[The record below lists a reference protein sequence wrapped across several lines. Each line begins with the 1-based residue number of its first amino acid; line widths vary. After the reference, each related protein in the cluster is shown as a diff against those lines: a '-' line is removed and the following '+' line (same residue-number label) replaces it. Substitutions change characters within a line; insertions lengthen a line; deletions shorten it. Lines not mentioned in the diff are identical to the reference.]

1 MALELQI
8 SGQKA
13 NEALNQIERSIE
25 SLRVSLERLSSAGNA
40 FNNISASLAG
50 LHIDPTVGK
59 NVNDLSSAL
68 GRMSGVTNIG
78 NIAQGLSQL
87 SRINFQQLA
96 QGITTFNQQ
105 LAAMRVPPAL
115 AQMATA
121 FHQIGQAA
129 TQAGNQVRQ
138 FGAHAQTGQQNMFG
152 FNGSLSSAN
161 NLLLAFGISL
171 GAAGFAR
178 FVQSSYEATS
188 ALQSFK
194 AQMANLYG
202 GNDVAAQTQF
212 ATDQFNFLRRVARE
226 TGQDIQTLLPA
237 YSRYAQATVR
247 SGVSASESA
256 SNFYK
261 LSTAF
266 RVLGL
271 STDQTNGA
279 FRAFEQ
285 MVTKGRVQ
293 AEELRGQLGD
303 RGVPA
308 LNAMATALGV
318 NTQEL
323 DRMMKAGQLGARD
336 IQKMTDA
343 LYQMTAPGLA
353 AAMQTLSARMAV
365 FKNAV
370 SEAQL
375 VFGDGF
381 FRGATEG
388 ISSLTAALS
397 SGGVLQAIET
407 LGIGLGQVASGFLN
421 FISVALQVGAALVNI
436 FTPIVTFVTD
446 AVNWVSNLV
455 LGFSILS
462 SETASLGQILGF
474 AAGALAFFLTIG
486 AGIGSMVLTF
496 RALAVTAAML
506 SLAFSPLRIAIVGV
520 VVALAGLVYIWSKY
534 TGNAGLAASAT
545 STMSG
550 VLSTLTGTSLE
561 AGSALANTATEYQD
575 ASSTTDT
582 HTRSLQRNNDATR
595 GSLSEQARIQAAFRA
610 ETAERARVDR
620 ATRDLTRSTQE
631 GSSATNSHEAALRA
645 LQAAMGGAVGGGN
658 NLNQTMNSNVGSFN
672 AANGAAREYGRTLE
686 WVTSTGDRVPVLSG
700 GSTQTYGGIR
710 RPPRD
715 TLSSSSD
722 SSSNT
727 PSTNPDLGDKTA
739 GGVTNSP
746 AYDPFDAWQTSSNNS
761 WSDYS
766 RIDNNAYDFPSS
778 TPDVGKV
785 SDYVSNDSYEDYG
798 QFYRGGYVG
807 GARDSR
813 RVPSSIFIGAP
824 HYADGGYVPGPGE
837 VPIIAH
843 QGEAVV
849 PLPDGRSIPVMF
861 MGGPGYDAESPN
873 AAGSISLI
881 DQVRALGVVFKNES
895 DRWIRALEQQTI
907 VLDVIAAKMSSSGT
921 STGGTTGGTTTT
933 PPVTT
938 ADVAKTVSKKG
949 WQGYGSGGGGGTFA
963 ADNRFEI
970 ADDGTVRVRS
980 QNAMSVGG
988 GGGGKDVPKFAAG
1001 TPNTSSTGNGAF
1013 MAMLHPDEA
1022 VIPLP
1027 DGRRVPVDLRMPAD
1041 YDSPLRKATFRPNT
1055 QTTSNSNAT
1064 AGGGRIQVNMYINTP
1079 DVGSFRSSEDQIL
1092 KDLATKLERA
1102 TSRIGTGAS
1111 VDDPTV
1117 RRK

>member
-25 SLRVSLERLSSAGNA
+25 SLRTSLERLSSAGST

-50 LHIDPTVGK
+50 LRLDPTIGR
-59 NVNDLSSAL
+59 NVNDLSTAL

-105 LAAMRVPPAL
+105 LASMRVPPAL
-115 AQMATA
+115 AQMATS
-121 FHQIGQAA
+121 FQRIGQAA

-138 FGAHAQTGQQNMFG
+138 FGTHAHSSQQSMFG

-178 FVQSSYEATS
+178 FVQSSYDATS

-194 AQMANLYG
+194 SQMANLYG
-202 GNDVAAQTQF
+202 GNDIAAQTQF

-226 TGQDIQTLLPA
+226 TGQDIQALLPA

-247 SGVSASESA
+247 SGASSADA
-256 SNFYK
+256 AANFYK
-261 LSTAF
+261 LSTTF

-271 STDQTNGA
+271 SADQTNGA

-285 MVTKGRVQ
+285 MATKGRIQ
-293 AEELRGQLGD
+293 AEELTGQLGD
-303 RGVPA
+303 RAVPA
-308 LNAMATALGV
+308 MHAMATALGIS
-318 NTQEL
+318 TAEL
-323 DRMMKAGQLGARD
+323 NRMMRAGQLGARD

-343 LYQMTAPGLA
+343 LYQMTSGGLA
-353 AAMQTLSARMAV
+353 TAMQTLSARMAG
-365 FKNAV
+365 FTNAV

-381 FRGATEG
+381 FKGAIEG
-388 ISSLTAALS
+388 ISSLTTALS
-397 SGGVLQAIET
+397 SGGVLQAVET

-436 FTPIVTFVTD
+436 FAPLVTFVTD
-446 AVNWVSNLV
+446 AINWVSNLV
-455 LGFSILS
+455 LGFSVLS
-462 SETASLGQILGF
+462 GETASLGQILGF
-474 AAGALAFFLTIG
+474 AAGALALFLTIG
-486 AGIGSMVLTF
+486 AGIGSLVLTF
-496 RALAVTAAML
+496 RALAITAAML

-545 STMSG
+545 STMNG

-575 ASSTTDT
+575 VSAGADT
-582 HTRSLQRNNDATR
+582 HTRALQRNSDATR
-595 GSLSEQARIQAAFRA
+595 GTLSDQARIQAAMRA

-620 ATRDLTRSTQE
+620 SMRDLTRSTQE

-645 LQAAMGGAVGGGN
+645 LQAAMGGAVSGGN
-658 NLNQTMNSNVGSFN
+658 NLNQTMNANVGGFN

-686 WVTSTGDRVPVLSG
+686 WVTATGDRVPVLSG
-700 GSTQTYGGIR
+700 GNTQTYGGSR

-715 TLSSSSD
+715 TLSSSSN
-722 SSSNT
+722 SSSSYNT
-727 PSTNPDLGDKTA
+727 PNTNPDLGDKTS

-746 AYDPFDAWQTSSNNS
+746 AYDPFDVYQTSSNNP
-761 WSDYS
+761 WSDYN
-766 RIDNNAYDFPSS
+766 RIDQYTDYSDATS
-778 TPDVGKV
+778 DVGKV

-807 GARDSR
+807 SARDSR

-895 DRWIRALEQQTI
+895 DRWIRALEQQTL

-938 ADVAKTVSKKG
+938 ADVAQPVEKKG
-949 WQGYGSGGGGGTFA
+949 WKGYAQGPSVQFINGALTVGVNGKAINPFTGMFVDDSLNEGRGGLMFASGSPNASKDASGGFTA
-963 ADNRFEI
+963 
-970 ADDGTVRVRS
+970 T
-980 QNAMSVGG
+980 
-988 GGGGKDVPKFAAG
+988 
-1001 TPNTSSTGNGAF
+1001 
-1013 MAMLHPDEA
+1013 LHPDEA

-1055 QTTSNSNAT
+1055 QTISNSNAT
-1064 AGGGRIQVNMYINTP
+1064 AGAGRVQVNMYINTP
-1079 DVGSFRSSEDQIL
+1079 DVGSFRASEDQIL